1 MPKSTS
7 AQAVVVANDEVAEKS
22 LLDQIADQVHAGPEP
37 APNLSLSLGVGYTQQ
52 PGRIDSDP
60 FALGGRR

>member
-7 AQAVVVANDEVAEKS
+7 AQAVVVANDQFAEKS

-37 APNLSLSLGVGYTQQ
+37 
-52 PGRIDSDP
+52 GRISVP
-60 FALGGRR
+60 RSWRSESSPWTHPPAR